1 MKMKERE
8 RYDDVDRDESM
19 MNDEDEGERDMMM
32 LIEMNR

>member
-19 MNDEDEGERDMMM
+19 MNDEDEGERDMM
-32 LIEMNR
+32 IEMNR